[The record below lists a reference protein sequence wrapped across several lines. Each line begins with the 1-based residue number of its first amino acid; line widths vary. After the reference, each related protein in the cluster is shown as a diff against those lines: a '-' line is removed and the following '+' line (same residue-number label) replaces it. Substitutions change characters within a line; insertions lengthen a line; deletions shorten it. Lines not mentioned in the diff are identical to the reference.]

1 MTDPASLQLS
11 FVFHL
16 LIVIKIIIASHT
28 CDDITNDN
36 PNQSFVLGDTACEN
50 NDRLAT
56 IVLATLWALLHVI
69 LFLDAILFQCIMT
82 NHVRLAARR
91 KMS

>member
-1 MTDPASLQLS
+1 MTDPTSPQ
-11 FVFHL
+11 FGFIFHF
-16 LIVIKIIIASHT
+16 LIVLKIIIASHT

-56 IVLATLWALLHVI
+56 ICLGICWLLLHVI
-69 LFLDAILFQCIMT
+69 LFLDVISFQCIMT
-82 NHVRLAARR
+82 NHVRLAARC

>member
-56 IVLATLWALLHVI
+56 IVLAILWLLLHGI
-69 LFLDAILFQCIMT
+69 LFLDIPFPSIVTKNVC
-82 NHVRLAARR
+82 LAAPR